1 MKAEL
6 LEHQDTEWIRTVRI
20 VWENKSY
27 KIRILWSE
35 FDGYQILSG
44 LRRADLYGW
53 EDLPESLQTTYLDMY
68 TFITNLEYWQQ
79 LKETVNV

>member
-6 LEHQDTEWIRTVRI
+6 LKHTDSEWIRTVRI

-53 EDLPESLQTTYLDMY
+53 EDLPESLQTTYLDAY
-68 TFITNLEYWQQ
+68 TFITNLEYWQP